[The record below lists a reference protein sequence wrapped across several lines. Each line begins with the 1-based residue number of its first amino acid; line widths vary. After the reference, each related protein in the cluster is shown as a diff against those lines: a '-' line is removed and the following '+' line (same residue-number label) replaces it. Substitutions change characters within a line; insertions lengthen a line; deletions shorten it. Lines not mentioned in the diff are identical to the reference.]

1 MEQNMFEPRLK
12 IETQLKFV
20 KFGLKTINNTVFR
33 TELTADQQIIVGCP
47 TQEQLAAILASVSIK
62 PRTPSQS
69 LSREVSISP
78 ENKQVNWVYSTIHI
92 LHRFPTEFS
101 VNFLKFNYPYLC
113 NNQQSRNKETDF

>member
-1 MEQNMFEPRLK
+1 MFEPRLK

-78 ENKQVNWVYSTIHI
+78 ENKQVN
-92 LHRFPTEFS
+92 
-101 VNFLKFNYPYLC
+101 
-113 NNQQSRNKETDF
+113 